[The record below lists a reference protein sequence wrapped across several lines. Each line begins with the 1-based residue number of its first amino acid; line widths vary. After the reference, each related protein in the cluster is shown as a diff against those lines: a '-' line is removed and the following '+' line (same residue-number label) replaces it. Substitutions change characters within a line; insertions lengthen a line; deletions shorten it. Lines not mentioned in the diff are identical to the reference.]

1 MNRVAHPEPEL
12 WRAQGPAAAP
22 GAAAARPA
30 GAPAPD
36 PARSAVSAAIKF
48 RGIAYRVCI
57 RILDVVIS
65 ALALVALSPLMA
77 LIAVLIRLDSPGP
90 VLFRQVRR
98 GLRCGRWGAAP
109 DVEVERLGR
118 PFTLYKFRTMFAD
131 ARQTFPELYG
141 YQHTEEELRTLPIKI
156 LVSRKRDPQ
165 DIVCHPELGS
175 GLIDDPRITRVGRW
189 LRRTSLDELPNFYN
203 VFRGDM
209 SLVGPR
215 PDIAENIRYYSPDHL
230 RKLDVKPGITGLA
243 QIMGRG
249 KLSFLEINDY
259 DVEYVDHQSL
269 WLDLKILLKTIPSV
283 LRRDGAF

>member
-1 MNRVAHPEPEL
+1 MR
-12 WRAQGPAAAP
+12 
-22 GAAAARPA
+22 
-30 GAPAPD
+30 D
-36 PARSAVSAAIKF
+36 PADPVISAVVH
-48 RGIAYRVCI
+48 RGRTYRVCI
-57 RILDVVIS
+57 RILDVVVS
-65 ALALVALSPLMA
+65 ALALVVLSPLMA
-77 LIAVLIRLDSPGP
+77 LIAALIRLDSPGP

-98 GLRCGRWGAAP
+98 GLRCGRGAAP
-109 DVEVERLGR
+109 DAEAERLGQ

-131 ARQTFPELYG
+131 ARETFPELYG

-156 LVSRKRDPQ
+156 LVSRKCDPRDMA
-165 DIVCHPELGS
+165 CRPELGS
-175 GLIDDPRITRVGRW
+175 GVIDDPRITRVGRW

-215 PDIAENIRYYSPDHL
+215 PDIAENIRYYSPEHL

-259 DVEYVDHQSL
+259 DVEYVDRQSL